1 MVKNQSIKKEII
13 MAITK
18 IKSGHGLE
26 GSGLGHPENMGV
38 SGPGGKFSGRTMP
51 QDIDRKVNSYSDGNS
66 GPKVG
71 NVGMKAHKTGGMSRK
86 GAGGVGAFKA
96 TGTT

>member
-1 MVKNQSIKKEII
+1 MTTIRK
-13 MAITK
+13 ITA
-18 IKSGHGLE
+18 GHGLS

-38 SGPGGKFSGRTMP
+38 TGPGGKFMGRTMP
-51 QDIDRKVNSYSDGNS
+51 QDVNRDMINTKGKEVGEVGSKSV
-66 GPKVG
+66 PK

-96 TGTT
+96 TGTN